1 MNLLNR
7 VQSLQI
13 SAGYTHLACYIKNR
27 EEEADIGNVDLF
39 HLLLIVIIQHL
50 C

>member
-1 MNLLNR
+1 MNLLNH

-13 SAGYTHLACYIKNR
+13 PAGYTHLACYIKNR
-27 EEEADIGNVDLF
+27 EKEVDIVNVDLF